1 MKTLNLSQATAPLTD
16 YMATLDR
23 QPLIVTVDEQ
33 PQAALMSIRLADELT
48 HSFNSHPEFIA
59 KAAGHLEANGGE
71 FRVEAVHSGR
81 SLADYIQ
88 QMSDRPIIITVD
100 AQATAV
106 LIPIRDADLE
116 TASLSLNPSFIQMLT
131 ESRIRLKTEGGIS
144 LAQLN
149 QELSDCHSPT

>member
-1 MKTLNLSQATAPLTD
+1 
-16 YMATLDR
+16 
-23 QPLIVTVDEQ
+23 
-33 PQAALMSIRLADELT
+33 
-48 HSFNSHPEFIA
+48 
-59 KAAGHLEANGGE
+59 
-71 FRVEAVHSGR
+71 
-81 SLADYIQ
+81 LADYIQ

-116 TASLSLNPSFIQMLT
+116 TASLSLNPSFIEMLT